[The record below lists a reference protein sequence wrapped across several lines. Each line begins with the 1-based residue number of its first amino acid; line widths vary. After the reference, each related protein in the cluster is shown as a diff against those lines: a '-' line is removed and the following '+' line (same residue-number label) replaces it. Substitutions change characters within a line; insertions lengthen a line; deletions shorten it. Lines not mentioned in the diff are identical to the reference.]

1 MLRVKREAGSL
12 NTQNQR
18 QSRWPASGEQER
30 FGGKEEKPR
39 KTDGFSASYML
50 GSGSYD
56 PEYPAEESKK
66 KFPPHGCLRS
76 YTFSVAGLGFEFQP
90 A

>member
-1 MLRVKREAGSL
+1 M

-18 QSRWPASGEQER
+18 QSRWPASGERER

-56 PEYPAEESKK
+56 PEYPAEESKEK
-66 KFPPHGCLRS
+66 IPTPWLFKVI
-76 YTFSVAGLGFEFQP
+76 YIFSGRAGI
-90 A
+90 